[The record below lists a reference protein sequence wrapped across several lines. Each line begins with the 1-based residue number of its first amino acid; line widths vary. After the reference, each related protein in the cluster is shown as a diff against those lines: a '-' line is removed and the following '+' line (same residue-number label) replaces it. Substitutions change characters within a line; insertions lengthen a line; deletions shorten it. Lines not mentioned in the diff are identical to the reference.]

1 MVLIG
6 FYLSNRLAYGDCLSY
21 VLFIIRF
28 VLSGKGRGCEVPAFF
43 DKIKKVRNFVPYS
56 TPVTIVTAP
65 EGHWGPDSPD
75 PLRRSAPG
83 GLAKRPELCSL
94 FNPPVTI
101 VTAPEGHWGP
111 DSPDPLRRSAPG
123 GLAKKAGTLFLI
135 QPPVTIVTAPGVAL
149 GTGFPRPLASLR
161 SGRFGKKGRN
171 FVPYSTPQ
179 SLS

>member
-1 MVLIG
+1 MGKVGAVKFRPFLIKSKKAG
-6 FYLSNRLAYGDCLSY
+6 T
-21 VLFIIRF
+21 LFLIQ
-28 VLSGKGRGCEVPAFF
+28 P
-43 DKIKKVRNFVPYS
+43 
-56 TPVTIVTAP
+56 PVTIVTAP

-94 FNPPVTI
+94 FNPSHYRDSPRGALGTGFPRPLASLRSGRYGKKAGTLFLIQPPVTI

-135 QPPVTIVTAPGVAL
+135 H
-149 GTGFPRPLASLR
+149 
-161 SGRFGKKGRN
+161 
-171 FVPYSTPQ
+171 PQ

>member
-6 FYLSNRLAYGDCLSY
+6 FYLSNLLAYGDCLSY

-43 DKIKKVRNFVPYS
+43 DFIKKGRNFVPYS

-83 GLAKRPELCSL
+83 
-94 FNPPVTI
+94 
-101 VTAPEGHWGP
+101 
-111 DSPDPLRRSAPG
+111 D
-123 GLAKKAGTLFLI
+123 LAKKAGTLFLI
-135 QPPVTIVTAPGVAL
+135 QPPSHYRDS
-149 GTGFPRPLASLR
+149 PRRGL
-161 SGRFGKKGRN
+161 
-171 FVPYSTPQ
+171 
-179 SLS
+179 

>member
-6 FYLSNRLAYGDCLSY
+6 FYLSNLLAYGDCLSY

-43 DKIKKVRNFVPYS
+43 DFIKKGRNFVPYS
-56 TPVTIVTAP
+56 TPQSLR
-65 EGHWGPDSPD
+65 DSPRGALGTGFPR
-75 PLRRSAPG
+75 PLASLRSGRFGKKGRNFVPY
-83 GLAKRPELCSL
+83 ST
-94 FNPPVTI
+94 PVTI

-135 QPPVTIVTAPGVAL
+135 QPPVTIVTAPG
-149 GTGFPRPLASLR
+149 GDYNLR
-161 SGRFGKKGRN
+161 F
-171 FVPYSTPQ
+171 
-179 SLS
+179 L

>member
-6 FYLSNRLAYGDCLSY
+6 FYLSNLLAYGDCLSY

-43 DKIKKVRNFVPYS
+43 DFIKKGRNFVPYS
-56 TPVTIVTAP
+56 TPS
-65 EGHWGPDSPD
+65 HYRDSPRRGTGD
-75 PLRRSAPG
+75 RIPQTPCVAPLRAVWQKGRNFVPYST
-83 GLAKRPELCSL
+83 
-94 FNPPVTI
+94 PVTI

-135 QPPVTIVTAPGVAL
+135 QPPSHYRDS
-149 GTGFPRPLASLR
+149 PRRGL
-161 SGRFGKKGRN
+161 
-171 FVPYSTPQ
+171 
-179 SLS
+179 

>member
-6 FYLSNRLAYGDCLSY
+6 FYLSNLLAYGDCLSY

-43 DKIKKVRNFVPYS
+43 DFIKKGRNFVPYS
-56 TPVTIVTAP
+56 
-65 EGHWGPDSPD
+65 
-75 PLRRSAPG
+75 
-83 GLAKRPELCSL
+83 
-94 FNPPVTI
+94 PPVTI

-135 QPPVTIVTAPGVAL
+135 QPPSHYRDSPRGAL

-171 FVPYSTPQ
+171 FVPYSTPVTIVTAPGGDYN
-179 SLS
+179 LRFL